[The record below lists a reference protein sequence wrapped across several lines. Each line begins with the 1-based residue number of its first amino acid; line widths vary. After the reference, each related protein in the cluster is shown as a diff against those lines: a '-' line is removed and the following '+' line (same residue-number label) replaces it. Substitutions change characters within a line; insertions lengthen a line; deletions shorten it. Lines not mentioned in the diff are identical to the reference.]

1 MSPTASARTKALSL
15 YRKLLRGAMKMPTPN
30 RQNFVIRKTR
40 TEFKASVGLTDPDAI
55 NNAIRLADTNLDSK
69 RRTRFVNVRLYKRTL
84 TYCFRLFSQP
94 SWSKQSIL
102 QNL

>member
-1 MSPTASARTKALSL
+1 
-15 YRKLLRGAMKMPTPN
+15 MPTPN
-30 RQNFVIRKTR
+30 RQNFVMRKTR
-40 TEFKASVGLTDPDAI
+40 TEFKASVGLTDPDEI
-55 NNAIRLADTNLDSK
+55 KEAIRSADTNLDSK
-69 RRTRFVNVRLYKRTL
+69 RRKRFVNMRLYKRTL